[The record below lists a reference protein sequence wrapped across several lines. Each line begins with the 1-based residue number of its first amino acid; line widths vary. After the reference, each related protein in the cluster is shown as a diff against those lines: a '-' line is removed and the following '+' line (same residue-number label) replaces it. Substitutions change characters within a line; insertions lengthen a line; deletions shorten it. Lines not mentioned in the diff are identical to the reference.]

1 MFNQSQ
7 SSFYRTRKTP
17 FSHPIIDTTGSI
29 VHKYHKSRFPS
40 VDVTVSNKSS
50 KLLTEEEDS
59 NNNIST
65 SLMKTLHSLEGFM
78 KKKGRTSLALN
89 LKQETGNLGKVQKEY
104 FVGLSN
110 KIKLKNN
117 VFPTE
122 NRKKNSLF
130 KKKSLELNL
139 EEVSCLQKVQSS
151 IISTT
156 YSKTHRSKFN
166 KNIPSYI
173 LENRIKILLALHMK
187 EPFLVLECRKNL
199 FQFFKSLIIN
209 RFIRKH
215 GRIDSIGKSGLSL

>member
-7 SSFYRTRKTP
+7 RSFDRTRKTP
-17 FSHPIIDTTGSI
+17 FLHPIIDTTGSI
-29 VHKYHKSRFPS
+29 VHQYHKSRFPS
-40 VDVTVSNKSS
+40 VDATVSNKSS
-50 KLLTEEEDS
+50 KLLKTEEDS

-89 LKQETGNLGKVQKEY
+89 LKEEIGNSGKIRKEY
-104 FVGLSN
+104 LVGLSN
-110 KIKLKNN
+110 KRRIKTN
-117 VFPTE
+117 VFPTGSP
-122 NRKKNSLF
+122 KKQNSLY
-130 KKKSLELNL
+130 KKSLDLNL
-139 EEVSCLQKVQSS
+139 EEVSSLQKAQNS

-187 EPFLVLECRKNL
+187 EPFLVLECKTL
-199 FQFFKSLIIN
+199 VPFFFKIIN
-209 RFIRKH
+209 NK
-215 GRIDSIGKSGLSL
+215 